1 MSISPGTWP
10 RALPLN
16 RVNGARRGCS
26 PAPSLLSDREEPLP
40 TIRLI
45 ALDLDGTLFN
55 EEGEISRE
63 DAAAIREASDRGV
76 TVVISTGRPY
86 CGVPVEE
93 VAPLGVHCALTVNG
107 AAVYT
112 LPDRKLLFDDCMD
125 ARTALGVLRDLEPLN
140 LYYDVFIDGDA
151 YSREDR
157 RALLEQTVL
166 PESAKA
172 YIRRTRIYE
181 SDLLGRIER
190 EALRVQKVTINF
202 CRQDGALTG
211 REEAERI
218 LAAHPEI
225 TYVCGGNHNWELNR
239 AGVDK
244 GRGLS
249 RLMELLGIPLSASMA
264 CGDSGNDL
272 PLFRTAGV
280 SVAMANAPEEVKRA
294 ADFITRS
301 NQEGGVALAI
311 QHCIRGA

>member
-1 MSISPGTWP
+1 M
-10 RALPLN
+10 
-16 RVNGARRGCS
+16 
-26 PAPSLLSDREEPLP
+26 
-40 TIRLI
+40 
-45 ALDLDGTLFN
+45 
-55 EEGEISRE
+55 
-63 DAAAIREASDRGV
+63 
-76 TVVISTGRPY
+76 
-86 CGVPVEE
+86 
-93 VAPLGVHCALTVNG
+93 HCALTVNG

-125 ARTALGVLRDLEPLN
+125 APTALGVLRDLEPLN

-151 YSREDR
+151 YAREDR
-157 RALLEQTVL
+157 RALLERTVL

-190 EALRVQKVTINF
+190 EALCVQKVTINF
-202 CRQDGALTG
+202 CRQNGALTG

-225 TYVCGGNHNWELNR
+225 TYVCGGNHNWEFNR
-239 AGVDK
+239 SGVDK
-244 GRGLS
+244 GSGLS
-249 RLMELLGIPLSASMA
+249 RLMKLMGLPLSASMA

-294 ADFITRS
+294 ANFITRS
-301 NQEGGVALAI
+301 NQEDGVALAI
-311 QHCIRGA
+311 RRCLQRV